1 MRASFSL
8 ISALL
13 VACFSREAL
22 AQAWVNSP
30 HAEGIGVRVGDL
42 ELHPSLGGEFGY
54 DSNYYRAAPSEG
66 VVDVLRLRVTP
77 SLTLNTLGGA
87 RRAGAPP
94 TTVAFAASAHAAY
107 NEIIPLESAES
118 DASRRRDVGAGVNAK
133 LDLFPRGKI
142 GFDMLGAY
150 LRVIEPDGSTVNLGG
165 EGFNRST
172 LHAGAGATWRP
183 GGGMFDWRWGY
194 GITYNYFHD
203 RTYDPLTNL
212 QHAIGTRGRW
222 RFLPRS
228 SLLFDSEYK
237 IVRYTDA
244 RAVQTDGEAV
254 EARVGF
260 HGLVTYH
267 LSLLGLV
274 GWASSF
280 YDARPGGVA
289 ASQYD
294 SLSAKAEARWF
305 IQKRPNLDDATVV
318 SGISSIAL
326 GYTRSFDN
334 SYLGSF
340 QQRDRGYLNFSTFLV
355 GAVVG
360 GLDFGVSRVAFP
372 RSDVGAVR
380 EPAFDQWRVDGRAFA
395 EYRFTSTLAANAT
408 FEYDRVRTATLVR
421 GQDLDY
427 DRWLALVG
435 VRWFL

>member
-22 AQAWVNSP
+22 AQAWVNTP
-30 HAEGIGVRVGDL
+30 HAQGIGARVGDL

-87 RRAGAPP
+87 RRAGAPA
-94 TTVAFAASAHAAY
+94 TTLAFAATAHAAY
-107 NEIIPLESAES
+107 NEIIPLSSAES
-118 DASRRRDVGAGVNAK
+118 DASRRRDVGAGANAR

-142 GFDMLGAY
+142 GFDMSGAY
-150 LRVIEPDGSTVNLGG
+150 LRVIEPDGSTVDLGG

-172 LHAGAGATWRP
+172 LNAGAGATWRP
-183 GGGMFDWRWGY
+183 GGGTFDWRLGY
-194 GITYNYFHD
+194 GIIYNYFHD
-203 RTYDPLTNL
+203 DAYDSLTNV
-212 QHAIGTRGRW
+212 QHVIGTRGRW

-228 SLLFDSEYK
+228 ALLFDSEYQF
-237 IVRYTDA
+237 VRYTND
-244 RAVQTDGEAV
+244 RTVQTDGEAV
-254 EARVGF
+254 QARVGF

-267 LSLLGLV
+267 LSLLGLL

-280 YDARPGGVA
+280 YDARPGGIA

-305 IQKRPNLDDATVV
+305 IQKRPNLDDVTVV

-326 GYTRSFDN
+326 GYTRVFEN

-340 QQRDRGYLNFSTFLV
+340 QQRDRGYLNLSTFLL
-355 GAVVG
+355 GAVLG
-360 GLDFGVSRVAFP
+360 TFDFGVSRMAFP
-372 RSDVGAVR
+372 RADTGTIR
-380 EPAFDQWRVDGRAFA
+380 QPAFDQWRLDARAFG
-395 EYRFTSTLAANAT
+395 EYRITSTLAANVT
-408 FEYDRVRTATLVR
+408 FEYDRVRTSTLVR

-427 DRWLALVG
+427 DRWQALAGL
-435 VRWFL
+435 RWFL